1 MRLLL
6 LCGKRRVGK
15 DTLADMLVAK
25 HGYEKMHVAKPLKDA
40 TKQLFSLTDEQLYGE
55 AKDVVDEHWNVTPRR
70 LMQVFGTDLMQHALS
85 QALPDVGRTFWITR
99 LANEI
104 RQKAGKS
111 IVVADV
117 RFQHEIDT
125 LRRAFDDR
133 MTVIMLQRSQPASSS
148 EDAHESEDTDRLAVD
163 MKIHNDG
170 DRDQLWT
177 SYLAM
182 NKFGPRPRALNHAL
196 TMRPTVHLNS
206 T

>member
-40 TKQLFSLTDEQLYGE
+40 TKQLFSLTDEQLYGDE
-55 AKDVVDEHWNVTPRR
+55 KDVVDEHWNVTPRK

-104 RQKAGKS
+104 RHKAGKS

-125 LRRAFDDR
+125 LRQAFRDR
-133 MTVIMLQRSQPASSS
+133 TTVIMLRRSQITNASS
-148 EDAHESEDTDRLAVD
+148 EDAHESEDTDGLEVD

-170 DRDQLWT
+170 DREQLWT

-182 NKFGPRPRALNHAL
+182 NKFGPRPRALGHAVNGSV
-196 TMRPTVHLNS
+196 TCS
-206 T
+206 